1 MPWRGHGVSVSR
13 IESPREVIGSNESHV
28 SWTRAVSVPIRYK
41 LLLRLALDP
50 LFMWGFRRSS
60 RLSQPSNEAY
70 EFLSSSDQE
79 GVARVTPADNRVL
92 TEDDTPLGRSSSES
106 SATSTPSRAPSPS
119 PLYPSHRPSS
129 SISGG
134 GLTSPLLF
142 NPGGMQPPLHGS
154 IRNWWNLNPN
164 SRRRR
169 SRERTVWRT
178 MKKAARRTVRH
189 PLFPRQPL
197 TIVRM
202 RGYISF
208 PY

>member
-1 MPWRGHGVSVSR
+1 
-13 IESPREVIGSNESHV
+13 
-28 SWTRAVSVPIRYK
+28 
-41 LLLRLALDP
+41 
-50 LFMWGFRRSS
+50 MWGFRRSS

-79 GVARVTPADNRVL
+79 GVATATPADNRIL
-92 TEDDTPLGRSSSES
+92 TEDDTALGRSSSES
-106 SATSTPSRAPSPS
+106 STTSTPSRAPSPS
-119 PLYPSHRPSS
+119 SSYPSHRLSS
-129 SISGG
+129 SISEVDG

-142 NPGGMQPPLHGS
+142 SPGGIQPPFRGGM
-154 IRNWWNLNPN
+154 RNWWNLNPN

-178 MKKAARRTVRH
+178 LKKAARRIVRH
-189 PLFPRQPL
+189 SLFPRQPL

-202 RGYISF
+202 RGHISF